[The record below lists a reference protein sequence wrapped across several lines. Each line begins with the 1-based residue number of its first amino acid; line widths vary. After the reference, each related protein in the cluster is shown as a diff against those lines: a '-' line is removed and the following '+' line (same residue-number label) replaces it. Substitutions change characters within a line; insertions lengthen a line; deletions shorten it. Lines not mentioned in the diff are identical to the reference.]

1 MRHTMAT
8 MSEKPT
14 TVRFTPEI
22 NAAIR
27 AFAGEMGISF
37 NAALSVLVSEALI
50 ARGKR
55 TASRPG

>member
-1 MRHTMAT
+1 

-22 NAAIR
+22 NQAVRGFAA
-27 AFAGEMGISF
+27 EMGISF

-55 TASRPG
+55 PSIRSG

>member
-1 MRHTMAT
+1 

-27 AFAGEMGISF
+27 AFAAEMGISF

-55 TASRPG
+55 TAGRPG